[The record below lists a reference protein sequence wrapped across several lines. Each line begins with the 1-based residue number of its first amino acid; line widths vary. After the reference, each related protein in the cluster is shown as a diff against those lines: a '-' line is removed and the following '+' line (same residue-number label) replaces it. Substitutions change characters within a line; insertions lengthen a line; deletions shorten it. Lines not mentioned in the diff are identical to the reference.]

1 MMYDA
6 SMHEHVISAGEMN
19 IAAALINQGRRYK
32 KGHFSILASY
42 NNNLK
47 ITPKTPNPPPLK
59 KNKNPSHWNADAWMP
74 FGPGWCH
81 QPGPKAP

>member
-6 SMHEHVISAGEMN
+6 SMHELLYQRV
-19 IAAALINQGRRYK
+19 NQGRRYK

-47 ITPKTPNPPPLK
+47 ITLKTPKAANFQKKHGLLVPVGAANRDQRPP
-59 KNKNPSHWNADAWMP
+59 D
-74 FGPGWCH
+74 
-81 QPGPKAP
+81 